1 MEPLTASA
9 RLGIAIASTSV
20 VILIIGFL
28 AGVLVYHCISKHQS
42 QSSKPEPCSSQ
53 QLQAVSS
60 SSSLPQTGP
69 EYEKVMEMKENMAYR
84 PKTDWLKWEQ
94 IKPMQHWFDIAV
106 YIAATHCLL
115 MVFAGYEKSQEHTIT
130 FLFFVSHT
138 QLRLDRTIASKL
150 VGTAFKSSLTST
162 WTAHTVADH

>member
-1 MEPLTASA
+1 MEPLIASA

-20 VILIIGFL
+20 VIFIIGFL

-60 SSSLPQTGP
+60 SCSLPQTGP

-84 PKTDWLKWEQ
+84 PKTDWVLKWEQ
-94 IKPMQHWFDIAV
+94 IKPIQHLFDITV
-106 YIAATHCLL
+106 YVLPL
-115 MVFAGYEKSQEHTIT
+115 SYDKSQEHTIT
-130 FLFFVSHT
+130 FLIFVSHT
-138 QLRLDRTIASKL
+138 QLRLSL
-150 VGTAFKSSLTST
+150 YYSQQVG
-162 WTAHTVADH
+162 WYCI